1 MFALCYKYGISLCL
15 CRFCSDKSF
24 HQKIVYNRN
33 STDDIRSIMFKEGK
47 RWDAKWV
54 CYVMC
59 QLLFPP
65 LTEEDWHSDVTGE
78 EDGICC

>member
-1 MFALCYKYGISLCL
+1 MTNHFIRRLYITET
-15 CRFCSDKSF
+15 
-24 HQKIVYNRN
+24 

-59 QLLFPP
+59 QLLLPP

-78 EDGICC
+78 EDGICCYVRK